1 MMKTR
6 KWIAFALVIVMA
18 LSLAACAGT
27 PSTPASDN
35 SGSGASNSAGT
46 AASGTAAPAGDV
58 VAENRDPVTVKWWYP
73 MHVNDI
79 EEDYDNAPMDVLLAE
94 KTGVSIEWELVPATN
109 VDERYNLLMASGDL
123 PDMVTR
129 NVTLLKK
136 YPDAWLPLDSLV
148 KGSTRYANLDQYI
161 YGDEFLMS
169 YLPSDDGQNRIIP
182 CLATRTIGDMLLVR
196 EDLMAQWNLTEEDLV
211 TLDDWHN
218 VLTMAKDNGYTPF
231 MSRYKRAAIL
241 YRLLGGYSDCMKEDY
256 YEDGGVVK
264 YGCLEPR
271 FKEVV
276 EIARQWYSEGLI
288 DPEYPTTDA
297 TIWWEQV
304 LAGNVFATHDNITRI
319 GSANQDFQESQNVE
333 YRLMGVGPMESPVT
347 GTRNTTIHYPR
358 VRDKCN
364 AIAASSKN
372 AERILDYFDYIFSDE
387 GFYIANW
394 GVEGYSY
401 EMVDGM
407 PVAIAEYTE
416 KSKDRQ
422 IQKVG
427 TRDMPKNQADE
438 LIYNY
443 NIYDYHQNILKARD
457 LYEANDFIRTE
468 YVASISFTD
477 AEQSEM
483 QATKAELDTYRG
495 EMLDKFIM
503 GIESMD
509 KWDSFVE
516 ELKAMGVEETLKIYQ
531 DGLDRLLGQ

>member
-1 MMKTR
+1 MKAR
-6 KWIAFALVIVMA
+6 KWIAFALVVVMA
-18 LSLAACAGT
+18 LSLAAC
-27 PSTPASDN
+27 
-35 SGSGASNSAGT
+35 SGSPATSTSDDSGSNASSTTGSST
-46 AASGTAAPAGDV
+46 SGTTDSTGDV
-58 VAENRDPVTVKWWYP
+58 VAENRDPVTVTWWYP
-73 MHVNDI
+73 MHVDDI
-79 EEDYDNAPMDVLLAE
+79 EEDYDDAPMDVLLAE

-129 NVTLLKK
+129 SVTLLKK

-148 KGSTRYANLDQYI
+148 KGNTRYANLDQYI
-161 YGDEFLMS
+161 YGDEYLMN

-196 EDLMAQWNLTEEDLV
+196 EDLMNEWGLDELV

-218 VLTMAKDNGYTPF
+218 AFTIAKENGYTPY
-231 MSRYKRAAIL
+231 MTRYQREAIL

-271 FKEVV
+271 FKEIV
-276 EIARQWYSEGLI
+276 EIARQWYAEGLI
-288 DPEYPTTDA
+288 DTEYPTTDA

-319 GSANQDFQESQNVE
+319 GSANQDFQVSQNVD

-358 VRDKCN
+358 CRDKCA
-364 AIAASSKN
+364 AIAVTSPN
-372 AERILDYFDYIFSDE
+372 AERILDYFDFIFSDE

-401 EMVDGM
+401 EMIDGM
-407 PVAIAEYTE
+407 PVAIEEYTI

-422 IQKVG
+422 IKKVG

-468 YVASISFTD
+468 WVSSISFTD

-483 QATKAELDTYRG
+483 QATIAELDTYRG

-516 ELKAMGVEETLKIYQ
+516 ELKAMGVEDTLEIYQ
-531 DGLDRLLGQ
+531 NGLDRLLGQ